1 MTIVDTPGGL
11 LRVTRQPWLGA
22 DVLSY
27 PDRPPTVV
35 DVLHQAATVYADR
48 VALVADGRTVG
59 YREFAEL
66 VQGAVERLREEG
78 VRPGDR
84 VAVALP
90 NGLHLAVAL
99 FACAR
104 GGFVMVGLNVR
115 LRAPQWAYMLRHSRA
130 VFALAADDLAP
141 RLRRAAQEAGL
152 PASAVREVGE
162 HLVGRRRPWSY
173 SPAQRPAEDATFA
186 VVYTSG
192 TTGRPKASQVVHR
205 CSVHSALS
213 YVHLLGLDEADRTAV
228 LFPLYYIT
236 GLHAH
241 VLPMM
246 MVGGVS
252 ILVADASPRE
262 FTGILRDQRV
272 TWMYTV
278 PSFWLMLLREPTFC
292 SPDLDH
298 VRLGAFG
305 GSSFPG
311 YAVARIRE
319 RLPHIR
325 LHDVYGLS
333 ETHSPATMLLDA
345 EMTTRAGSVG
355 RPLPCMEAVV
365 VDDHSHQLPAGE
377 AGELWLRGSLVTSGY
392 LDDPVATKEAITDGW
407 LRTGDIARLE
417 EGYVYVLD
425 RRKDMINRG
434 GHKVFSVEIERLLL
448 SHPAIADTAVVGVP
462 ARVASEVVAC
472 FVVPAEQRRVSAPEV
487 RAWVR
492 DRMADY
498 AVPRH
503 VRVVEDLPRNATG
516 KVLKQRLRDR
526 LLAELAPRG

>member
-1 MTIVDTPGGL
+1 MKVVHTPGGP
-11 LRVTRQPWLGA
+11 LRVTRQPWLGVDA
-22 DVLSY
+22 LSY

-35 DVLHQAATVYADR
+35 DVLHRATAAYGGR
-48 VALVADGRTVG
+48 VALVADGRGVT
-59 YREFAEL
+59 YRELAEL
-66 VQGAVERLREEG
+66 VEGAVERLREEG

-84 VAVALP
+84 VAVALR
-90 NGLHLAVAL
+90 NGLDLAVAL

-115 LRAPQWAYMLRHSRA
+115 LRPPQWAYMLRHSRA
-130 VFALAADDLAP
+130 VLALAADDLAP
-141 RLRRAAQEAGL
+141 ELRRAAHEGGL
-152 PASAVREVGE
+152 PASAVREVGD
-162 HLVGRRRPWSY
+162 HLVGRRRAWSY
-173 SPAQRPAEDATFA
+173 SPAQRPDEGDTFA

-213 YVHLLGLDEADRTAV
+213 YVHLLGLDGRDRTAV
-228 LFPLYYIT
+228 LFPLSYIT

-252 ILVADASPRE
+252 VLVPDASPRR
-262 FTGILRDQRV
+262 FTDILRDQHV

-278 PSFWLMLLREPTFC
+278 PSFWLMLLREPAFS

-298 VRLGAFG
+298 IRLGAFG
-305 GSSFPG
+305 GSSFPAH
-311 YAVARIRE
+311 AVARIRE

-333 ETHSPATMLLDA
+333 ETHSPATMLFDS
-345 EMTTRAGSVG
+345 EMTGRAGSVG
-355 RPLPCMEAVV
+355 RPLPCMEAMV
-365 VDDHSHQLPAGE
+365 VDDHGHELPAGD

-392 LDDPVATKEAITDGW
+392 LDDPVATKDAITDGW
-407 LRTGDIARLE
+407 LRTGDMARLDD
-417 EGYVYVLD
+417 GYVYILD

-434 GHKVFSVEIERLLL
+434 GQKVFSVEVERLLV
-448 SHPAIADTAVVGVP
+448 SHPAIADAAVVGVP
-462 ARVASEVVAC
+462 AGLASEAVAC
-472 FVVPAEQRRVSAPEV
+472 FVVPAEQGRVTAREV

-492 DRMADY
+492 DRMVDY

-503 VRVVEDLPRNATG
+503 VRVVDDLPRNPTG

-526 LLAELAPRG
+526 LLATLPPRA